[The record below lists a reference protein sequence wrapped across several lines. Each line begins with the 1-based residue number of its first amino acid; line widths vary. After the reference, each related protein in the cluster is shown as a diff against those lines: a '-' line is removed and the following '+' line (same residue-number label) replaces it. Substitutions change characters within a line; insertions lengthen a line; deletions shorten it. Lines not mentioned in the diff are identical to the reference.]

1 MASRESSTAS
11 VDQQADSGAARH
23 TRTGGARIRNS
34 ALWGF
39 ALVSSAAFAARAVG
53 LSRSFELWV
62 DEMLY
67 TELAKSVSRG
77 QWPNLFGAPFFLH
90 PPGSFLI
97 NAAVI
102 RIFDISGS
110 GMSMVY
116 DLRWVSAVLGAVTV
130 GLAFLAVR
138 RVASTG
144 IAWICAVL
152 LTFDPFVIRNNSRVF
167 LETPATVF
175 IMAGYI
181 ILADGL
187 CRKRGKLS
195 VWTLIVAG
203 LLFGYGIFTKDYFT
217 IMTIVPVI
225 LAGFWR
231 HTLRWRDI
239 GIICGAAAVPYASY
253 LSLVSIDGLFGLWLK
268 AKESGIERM
277 IGLEQTTGFNA
288 PHAPSLVSR
297 TIDQVGQFGTSYVLL
312 MLCPV
317 VAVIGILS
325 QDRSRRLIGLCAMTM
340 AAFGI
345 YSALFGTFEEQ
356 YGYGVMVASV
366 LGIGVAYAE
375 LRERRPERETW
386 LRASCIILAVLTVG
400 LGVRT
405 EVTPDDGFLQVRTW
419 IQAHLPA
426 NAHVA
431 VTDSTGQW
439 MFASDPRF
447 GDWPSAA
454 SMREHNANY
463 ILTQSLPNS
472 EGYDY
477 ANPAMLE
484 WLETHAVAVFHFFGP
499 TNGNTVLWYVKPS
512 LLQQAAKAGV
522 GS

>member
-1 MASRESSTAS
+1 MTATN
-11 VDQQADSGAARH
+11 ARGVTARGIATGR
-23 TRTGGARIRNS
+23 TRIYDS

-39 ALVSSAAFAARAVG
+39 TLASSAALAVRAIG

-97 NAAVI
+97 NGAVI
-102 RIFDISGS
+102 RVFGISGS
-110 GMSMVY
+110 DMSMVY
-116 DLRWVSAVLGAVTV
+116 DLRWVTAVLGAITV
-130 GLAFLAVR
+130 GLAFVAVR
-138 RVASTG
+138 RVASPG
-144 IAWICAVL
+144 IAWMCAVL

-167 LETPATVF
+167 IETPATVF
-175 IMAGYI
+175 IIGGYI
-181 ILADGL
+181 VLANGL
-187 CRKRGKLS
+187 RGKHGKLS
-195 VWTLIVAG
+195 PWTSSCAG
-203 LLFGYGIFTKDYFT
+203 LLFGYSIFTKDIFAL
-217 IMTIVPVI
+217 MTIVPVI

-231 HTLRWRDI
+231 DTLRWRDI
-239 GIICGAAAVPYASY
+239 GIICGAAVTPYASY
-253 LSLVSIDGLFGLWLK
+253 LGLVSIDGFFGLWLK
-268 AKESGIERM
+268 AKETGFERM

-288 PHAPSLVSR
+288 PHAPSLLSR

-317 VAVIGILS
+317 VAVIGVLS
-325 QDRSRRLIGLCAMTM
+325 RDRSRRLIGLCAMTM
-340 AAFGI
+340 GVYGI
-345 YSALFGTFEEQ
+345 YIALFGTFEEQ
-356 YGYGVMVASV
+356 YGYGVMIASV
-366 LGIGVAYAE
+366 LGLGVAYAE
-375 LRERRPERETW
+375 LRERRPGREAW
-386 LRASCIILAVLTVG
+386 LRASCIILTVLTVG
-400 LGVRT
+400 LGIRA
-405 EVTPDDGFLQVRTW
+405 EATPDDGFLQVRAW
-419 IQAHLPA
+419 VQAHLPA

-439 MFASDPRF
+439 MFLDDPRF
-447 GDWPSAA
+447 GAWPSAA

-477 ANPAMLE
+477 AKPAMLE
-484 WLETHAVAVFHFFGP
+484 WLEAHAVAVFHFFGP

-512 LLQQAAKAGV
+512 LLQEAAKARI